1 MKKCCTNS
9 SGQALVML
17 LFFMLIGITVTSAA
31 VLILIN
37 NVTGTST
44 AQQSA
49 VAYAAAESGVENA
62 LLRML
67 RDREYSGETL
77 TIGGGTVVTTVL
89 NGTIT
94 ATGTASGATRKI
106 QTQTVYNNDI
116 LTVSSWKEIY

>member
-31 VLILIN
+31 ALILIN
-37 NVTGTST
+37 TVTGTST
-44 AQQSA
+44 VEQSMK
-49 VAYAAAESGVENA
+49 AYALAESGVENA
-62 LLRML
+62 LLRLL
-67 RDREYSGETL
+67 RDGQYNGETL
-77 TIGGGTVVTTVL
+77 NIAGGTVVTTVS

-94 ATGTASGATRKI
+94 AVGTVGGATRKV
-106 QTQTVYNNDI
+106 QAQTVYNNDI